1 MHEVLNEVK
10 FDVPLH
16 AISKLI
22 IIHKLYHVSF
32 YVTPCARK

>member
-1 MHEVLNEVK
+1 MY
-10 FDVPLH
+10 FY

-32 YVTPCARK
+32 YVTPCARKQNMKSHNARF